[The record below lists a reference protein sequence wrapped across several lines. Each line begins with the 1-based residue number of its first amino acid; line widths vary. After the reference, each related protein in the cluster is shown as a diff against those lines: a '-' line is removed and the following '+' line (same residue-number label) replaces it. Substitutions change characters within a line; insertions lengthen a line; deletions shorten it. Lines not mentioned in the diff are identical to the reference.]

1 MICGFCLITC
11 FYYFIPCSLLYLF
24 YRSGSLLW
32 LVRPNVILDFKQNF
46 LLFSYDVVLLLIL
59 SCPSLIVFFPIPPFA
74 NQMQGIC
81 AGFPYW
87 VFFVLVVVTVDTLN
101 DENAPLTIFEKSP
114 WVYSLQ
120 DIIVRIISSYSF
132 VQVRMTRAMK
142 RRVMMMP
149 ISIFL

>member
-1 MICGFCLITC
+1 
-11 FYYFIPCSLLYLF
+11 
-24 YRSGSLLW
+24 
-32 LVRPNVILDFKQNF
+32 
-46 LLFSYDVVLLLIL
+46 
-59 SCPSLIVFFPIPPFA
+59 
-74 NQMQGIC
+74 MQGIC

-101 DENAPLTIFEKSP
+101 DENALLTIFEKSP